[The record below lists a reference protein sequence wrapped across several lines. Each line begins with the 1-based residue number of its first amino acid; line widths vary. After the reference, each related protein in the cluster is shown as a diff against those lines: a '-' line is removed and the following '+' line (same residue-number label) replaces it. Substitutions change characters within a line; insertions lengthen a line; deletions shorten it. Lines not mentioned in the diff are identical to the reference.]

1 MGLEWTNDVES
12 LALKDQDISVRARSD
27 EDRITNGLKWSDDY
41 FYYHQAN
48 FHLQIVPENR
58 KEEENSEKDL
68 TLVVPD
74 EHSET
79 GDHHLHIKDYS
90 EYNRRFFKKG
100 SFSDKKSS
108 KRRIR
113 DDMMSNKMRTLQQ
126 LVPNCHKTDKVS
138 VLDKTI
144 EYMKNLQLQL
154 QVMSIMGTNPYIPQA
169 TLDFGMHNQ
178 LLTAMGIAHGLN
190 PAKQTTLSPNL
201 SFPHSSNQSL
211 FPPPASSPQ
220 CLCGLV
226 RCFPTFFDF
235 SSNTMGALM
244 NSRIFITIVLSY
256 IIGSIHAY
264 DPDALQDLCTIR
276 RVVGTPHTHPRA
288 TEVVYVLE
296 GLCIFRK
303 NNGRSPASILSVF
316 NSQLPGAVSVAAT
329 LFTAEPALSEDVLTK
344 TFQVKSK
351 MVDKIKERLATKK

>member
-1 MGLEWTNDVES
+1 LNNQDFMGLEWTNDVES
-12 LALKDQDISVRARSD
+12 LALKDQDISVRARSG
-27 EDRITNGLKWSDDY
+27 EDRKTNGLKWSDDY

-48 FHLQIVPENR
+48 FHLQIVPEIR

-79 GDHHLHIKDYS
+79 GDHHLRIKDYS
-90 EYNRRFFKKG
+90 DSSYNRRFFRNKHAKPKRRRVQIL
-100 SFSDKKSS
+100 SDDESEDFSRKDPLVTRKSS

-113 DDMMSNKMRTLQQ
+113 DDTMSNKMRTLQQ

-169 TLDFGMHNQ
+169 TLNFGMHNH
-178 LLTAMGIAHGLN
+178 LLAAMGIAHGLN
-190 PAKQTTLSPNL
+190 PAKQTTLSPLIAASNWPSPPFSNL
-201 SFPHSSNQSL
+201 SFQHSSNQSL
-211 FPPPASSPQ
+211 FPTPASSPQ

-235 SSNTMGALM
+235 SSNTMG
-244 NSRIFITIVLSY
+244 
-256 IIGSIHAY
+256 
-264 DPDALQDLCTIR
+264 
-276 RVVGTPHTHPRA
+276 
-288 TEVVYVLE
+288 
-296 GLCIFRK
+296 
-303 NNGRSPASILSVF
+303 GRL
-316 NSQLPGAVSVAAT
+316 
-329 LFTAEPALSEDVLTK
+329 
-344 TFQVKSK
+344 
-351 MVDKIKERLATKK
+351 

>member
-1 MGLEWTNDVES
+1 MLNNQDFMGLEWTNDVES

-90 EYNRRFFKKG
+90 EYNRRFLRNKHAKPKRRRVQIL
-100 SFSDKKSS
+100 SDDESEDFSRKVPLVTRKSS

-190 PAKQTTLSPNL
+190 PAKQTTLSPLIAASNWPSPPFSNL

-235 SSNTMGALM
+235 SSHTMG
-244 NSRIFITIVLSY
+244 
-256 IIGSIHAY
+256 
-264 DPDALQDLCTIR
+264 
-276 RVVGTPHTHPRA
+276 
-288 TEVVYVLE
+288 
-296 GLCIFRK
+296 
-303 NNGRSPASILSVF
+303 GRL
-316 NSQLPGAVSVAAT
+316 
-329 LFTAEPALSEDVLTK
+329 
-344 TFQVKSK
+344 
-351 MVDKIKERLATKK
+351 

>member
-90 EYNRRFFKKG
+90 EYNRRFLRNKHAKPKRRRVQIL
-100 SFSDKKSS
+100 SDDESEDFSRKVPLVTRKSS

-126 LVPNCHKTDKVS
+126 LVPNCHK
-138 VLDKTI
+138 
-144 EYMKNLQLQL
+144 
-154 QVMSIMGTNPYIPQA
+154 
-169 TLDFGMHNQ
+169 
-178 LLTAMGIAHGLN
+178 
-190 PAKQTTLSPNL
+190 
-201 SFPHSSNQSL
+201 
-211 FPPPASSPQ
+211 
-220 CLCGLV
+220 
-226 RCFPTFFDF
+226 
-235 SSNTMGALM
+235 
-244 NSRIFITIVLSY
+244 
-256 IIGSIHAY
+256 
-264 DPDALQDLCTIR
+264 
-276 RVVGTPHTHPRA
+276 VGD
-288 TEVVYVLE
+288 V
-296 GLCIFRK
+296 
-303 NNGRSPASILSVF
+303 NNGNKSIYSSGDIRLWNAQPPFDGDGYCSRPK
-316 NSQLPGAVSVAAT
+316 PGQTNNPFTVNRGVKLAVTTV
-329 LFTAEPALSEDVLTK
+329 
-344 TFQVKSK
+344 
-351 MVDKIKERLATKK
+351 